1 MHMPRLTVTFDEE
14 HWITLRRLARVQGRS
29 ASAIIRELVAAVEP
43 GLRRAADLGEA
54 AAEATDDELEALRRA
69 VAQVDEELA
78 LPMASALG
86 LATRVLEE
94 TDDIVL
100 DMRRDVRRRRR
111 EGAGDPRPVITG
123 VSFGSKASDKGK

>member
-1 MHMPRLTVTFDEE
+1 MHMPRLTVTFNEE
-14 HWITLRRLARVQGRS
+14 HFTTLRRLARVQGRS
-29 ASAIIRELVAAVEP
+29 ASAIIRELVEAVEP

-54 AAEATDDELEALRRA
+54 AAEATDDELDALRRA

-86 LATRVLEE
+86 LATRVIEE

-100 DMRRDVRRRRR
+100 EMRKRRR
-111 EGAGDPRPVITG
+111 EGPGDPRPVITG
-123 VSFGSKASDKGK
+123 VNFGANRSDKGTCS

>member
-14 HWITLRRLARVQGRS
+14 HWTTLRRLARVQGRS
-29 ASAIIRELVAAVEP
+29 ASAIIRELVEAVEP

-54 AAEATDDELEALRRA
+54 AAEATDDELDALRRA

-86 LATRVLEE
+86 LATRVIEE

-100 DMRRDVRRRRR
+100 DMRKRRR

-123 VSFGSKASDKGK
+123 VKFGVNRSDKGERA

>member
-29 ASAIIRELVAAVEP
+29 ASAIIRELVEAVEP

-54 AAEATDDELEALRRA
+54 AAEATDDELDALRRA

-86 LATRVLEE
+86 LATRVIEE

-100 DMRRDVRRRRR
+100 DMRKRRR
-111 EGAGDPRPVITG
+111 EGAADDPRPVITG
-123 VSFGSKASDKGK
+123 VKFGAERSDKGTCS